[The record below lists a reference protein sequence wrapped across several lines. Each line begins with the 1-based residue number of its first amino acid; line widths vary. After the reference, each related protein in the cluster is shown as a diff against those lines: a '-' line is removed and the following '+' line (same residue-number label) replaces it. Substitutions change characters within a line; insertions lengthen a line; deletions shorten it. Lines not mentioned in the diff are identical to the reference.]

1 MSRAAGGTKGGKGKK
16 GSTFTIDCGKPV
28 EDKIMEIASC
38 GVELG
43 VHLILVWYFGA
54 LKADPLSCVLELAQ
68 LVDRLGPLS
77 IGGFLFLHK

>member
-43 VHLILVWYFGA
+43 QKFGEA
-54 LKADPLSCVLELAQ
+54 FCQDGVA
-68 LVDRLGPLS
+68 
-77 IGGFLFLHK
+77 F